1 MSEESPRRSSHRAAG
16 PVDAGTYV
24 RREVDP
30 NLSPRRRARMIAE
43 VAEQKSSAATQ
54 PITEGAKDLL
64 TSWLKANGF
73 EDLEAFQEM
82 TRKADSQLRQ
92 TSLSGQ
98 ELPLAAAPA
107 PPAETPPPA
116 LVPPEEQVVSTPFAP
131 PVMPAVLPRRSTRVA
146 TQQPVQTPA
155 PIPNQLG
162 SVPWTE
168 PANLDVTSS
177 DTEVSPISDSGIED
191 APVEVPVPTEAPVP
205 EAILSLPPEMVP
217 TVSLRRE
224 DVQNRAFVEQ
234 VKPKT
239 HSPRRAAKL
248 RRAASLPRRP
258 KPLAKTKVVPI
269 ALTLGILLALTVA
282 LALLIMWYRSA
293 VAVSDPAK
301 SKIEVLGAIGA
312 QPVLTLSEPIPL
324 ERSSTERLIKG
335 DGQKIQDNTM
345 VALRVTVFS
354 GMTGKLES
362 TPGDES
368 VLVGPLSAKV
378 FGTELYH
385 AVRGATEGSRY
396 LLKQPVE
403 KQGTSAMEIGVID
416 IIPTSLNAQMKP
428 LPPEAGVTVTE
439 DQGQV
444 RPSIVSDFSGDFRFY
459 PLITGSGATVAPG
472 QTVLVKYQEF
482 SYSNPPALLK
492 NHWSE
497 PVKLKL
503 DDKVQQ
509 GAARGIVDRKIGSR
523 MLLEVPP
530 AEGSGNQAT
539 ILVID
544 ILAAWDNPEMTKES

>member
-1 MSEESPRRSSHRAAG
+1 MSEETPRRSSHRAAG

-30 NLSPRRRARMIAE
+30 NLSPRRRARMQAQA
-43 VAEQKSSAATQ
+43 AEQQSAPAAPPMTD
-54 PITEGAKDLL
+54 GAKDLL

-73 EDLEAFQEM
+73 EDLESFQEM
-82 TRKADSQLRQ
+82 TRRAESQLRQ
-92 TSLSGQ
+92 TPPPGDT
-98 ELPLAAAPA
+98 PA
-107 PPAETPPPA
+107 PSRALSAEIPVSRSLDPANLEVPSSLPPRP
-116 LVPPEEQVVSTPFAP
+116 ST
-131 PVMPAVLPRRSTRVA
+131 LPRRATRSAVR
-146 TQQPVQTPA
+146 QGVQTPA
-155 PIPNQLG
+155 AASRQLDLT
-162 SVPWTE
+162 SRPVPAG
-168 PANLDVTSS
+168 PDVVLPV
-177 DTEVSPISDSGIED
+177 VSPE
-191 APVEVPVPTEAPVP
+191 APAVPSLAVADTPAQVAALPEAPVRDSV
-205 EAILSLPPEMVP
+205 LNLPPEVVP

-224 DVQNRAFVEQ
+224 DVQNLAVAESK
-234 VKPKT
+234 KPKT

-248 RRAASLPRRP
+248 RRAASLPRTP

-269 ALTLGILLALTVA
+269 ALTLGILLALSVA
-282 LALLIMWYRSA
+282 LLLLIMWYRSA

-324 ERSSTERLIKG
+324 EKSSTELLIKG
-335 DGQKIQDNTM
+335 RGQQIKDDSI

-354 GMTGKLES
+354 GMTGKLQS
-362 TPGDES
+362 TSGDES

-378 FGTELYH
+378 FGTELYN

-403 KQGTSAMEIGVID
+403 QQGTSTMEIGVID
-416 IIPTSLNAQMKP
+416 IIPTSLNSPMAA
-428 LPPEAGVTVTE
+428 LPPDAGLSVSE

-444 RPSIVSDFSGDFRFY
+444 RLAILSDFSGDFRSY
-459 PLITGSGATVAPG
+459 PLITGSGATVGPG

-492 NHWSE
+492 DHWSE

-509 GAARGIVDRKIGSR
+509 GVARGIVDRKIGSR

-539 ILVID
+539 ILVVD
-544 ILAAWDNPEMTKES
+544 ILAAWDNPEATKES

>member
-1 MSEESPRRSSHRAAG
+1 MSEETPRRSSHRAAG

-30 NLSPRRRARMIAE
+30 NLSPRRRARMQAQA
-43 VAEQKSSAATQ
+43 AEQQSAPAAPPMTD
-54 PITEGAKDLL
+54 GAKDLL

-73 EDLEAFQEM
+73 EDLESFQEM
-82 TRKADSQLRQ
+82 TRRAESQLRQ
-92 TSLSGQ
+92 TPPPGDT
-98 ELPLAAAPA
+98 PA
-107 PPAETPPPA
+107 PSPA
-116 LVPPEEQVVSTPFAP
+116 LSAENPVSRSLDPANLEVPSSLPPRSST
-131 PVMPAVLPRRSTRVA
+131 LPRRATRSAVR
-146 TQQPVQTPA
+146 QGVQTPA
-155 PIPNQLG
+155 AASRQLDFT
-162 SVPWTE
+162 SRPVPAG
-168 PANLDVTSS
+168 PDVALPV
-177 DTEVSPISDSGIED
+177 VSPE
-191 APVEVPVPTEAPVP
+191 APAVPSLAVADTPAQVAALPEAPVRDSV
-205 EAILSLPPEMVP
+205 LNLPPEVVP

-224 DVQNRAFVEQ
+224 DVQNLAVAES
-234 VKPKT
+234 KEPKT

-248 RRAASLPRRP
+248 RRAASLPRTP

-269 ALTLGILLALTVA
+269 ALTLGILLALSVA
-282 LALLIMWYRSA
+282 LLLLIMWYRSA

-324 ERSSTERLIKG
+324 EKSSTELLIKG
-335 DGQKIQDNTM
+335 RGQQIKDDSI

-354 GMTGKLES
+354 GMTGKLQS
-362 TPGDES
+362 TSGDES

-378 FGTELYH
+378 FGTELYN

-403 KQGTSAMEIGVID
+403 QQGTSTMEIGVID
-416 IIPTSLNAQMKP
+416 IIPTSLNSPMAA
-428 LPPEAGVTVTE
+428 LPPDAGLSVSE

-444 RPSIVSDFSGDFRFY
+444 RLAILSDFSGDFRFY

-492 NHWSE
+492 DHWSE

-509 GAARGIVDRKIGSR
+509 GVARGIVDRKIGSR

-539 ILVID
+539 ILVVD
-544 ILAAWDNPEMTKES
+544 ILAAWDNPEVTKES

>member
-1 MSEESPRRSSHRAAG
+1 MSEETPRRSSHRAAG

-30 NLSPRRRARMIAE
+30 NLSPRRRARMQAQA
-43 VAEQKSSAATQ
+43 AEQQSAPAAPPMTD
-54 PITEGAKDLL
+54 GAKDLL

-73 EDLEAFQEM
+73 EDLESFQEM
-82 TRKADSQLRQ
+82 TRRAESQLRQ
-92 TSLSGQ
+92 TPPPGDT
-98 ELPLAAAPA
+98 PA
-107 PPAETPPPA
+107 PSPA
-116 LVPPEEQVVSTPFAP
+116 LSAEIPVSRSLDPANLEVPSSLPPRPST
-131 PVMPAVLPRRSTRVA
+131 LPRRATRSAVR
-146 TQQPVQTPA
+146 QGVQTPA
-155 PIPNQLG
+155 AASRQLDLT
-162 SVPWTE
+162 SRPVPAG
-168 PANLDVTSS
+168 PDVALPV
-177 DTEVSPISDSGIED
+177 VSPE
-191 APVEVPVPTEAPVP
+191 APAVPSLAVADTPAQVAALPEAPVRDSV
-205 EAILSLPPEMVP
+205 LNLPPEVVP

-224 DVQNRAFVEQ
+224 DVQNLAVAESK
-234 VKPKT
+234 KPKT

-248 RRAASLPRRP
+248 RRAASLPRTP

-269 ALTLGILLALTVA
+269 ALTLGILLALSVA
-282 LALLIMWYRSA
+282 LLLLIMWYRSA

-324 ERSSTERLIKG
+324 EKSSTELLIKG
-335 DGQKIQDNTM
+335 RGQQIKDDSI

-354 GMTGKLES
+354 GMTGKLQS
-362 TPGDES
+362 TSGDES

-378 FGTELYH
+378 FGTELH
-385 AVRGATEGSRY
+385 NAVRGATEGSRY

-403 KQGTSAMEIGVID
+403 QQGTSTMEIGVID
-416 IIPTSLNAQMKP
+416 IIPTSLNSPMAA
-428 LPPEAGVTVTE
+428 LPPDAGLSVSE

-444 RPSIVSDFSGDFRFY
+444 RLAILSDFSGDFRFY

-492 NHWSE
+492 DHWSE

-509 GAARGIVDRKIGSR
+509 GVARGIVDRKIGSR

-539 ILVID
+539 ILVVD
-544 ILAAWDNPEMTKES
+544 ILAAWDNPEVTKES

>member
-1 MSEESPRRSSHRAAG
+1 MSEETPRRSSHRAAG

-30 NLSPRRRARMIAE
+30 NLSPRRRARMQAQA
-43 VAEQKSSAATQ
+43 AEQQSAPAAPPMTD
-54 PITEGAKDLL
+54 GAKDLL

-73 EDLEAFQEM
+73 EDLESFQEM
-82 TRKADSQLRQ
+82 TRRAESQLRQ
-92 TSLSGQ
+92 TPPPGDT
-98 ELPLAAAPA
+98 PA
-107 PPAETPPPA
+107 PSPA
-116 LVPPEEQVVSTPFAP
+116 LSAENPVSRSLDPANLEVPSSLPPRPST
-131 PVMPAVLPRRSTRVA
+131 LPRRATRSAVR
-146 TQQPVQTPA
+146 QGVQTPA
-155 PIPNQLG
+155 AASRQLDLT
-162 SVPWTE
+162 SRPVPAG
-168 PANLDVTSS
+168 PDVALPV
-177 DTEVSPISDSGIED
+177 VSPE
-191 APVEVPVPTEAPVP
+191 APAVPSLAVADTPAQVAALPEAPVRDSV
-205 EAILSLPPEMVP
+205 LNLPPEVVP

-224 DVQNRAFVEQ
+224 DVQNLAVAESK
-234 VKPKT
+234 KPKT

-248 RRAASLPRRP
+248 RRAASLPRTP

-269 ALTLGILLALTVA
+269 ALTLGILLALSVA
-282 LALLIMWYRSA
+282 LLLLIMWYRSA

-324 ERSSTERLIKG
+324 EKSSTELLIKG
-335 DGQKIQDNTM
+335 RGQQIKDDSI

-354 GMTGKLES
+354 GMTGKLQS
-362 TPGDES
+362 TSGDES

-378 FGTELYH
+378 FGTELYN

-403 KQGTSAMEIGVID
+403 QQGTSTMEIGVID
-416 IIPTSLNAQMKP
+416 IIPTSLNSPMTA
-428 LPPEAGVTVTE
+428 LPPDAGLSVSE

-444 RPSIVSDFSGDFRFY
+444 RLAILSDFSGDFRFY

-492 NHWSE
+492 DHWSE

-509 GAARGIVDRKIGSR
+509 GVARGIVDRKIGSR

-539 ILVID
+539 ILVVD
-544 ILAAWDNPEMTKES
+544 ILAAWDNPEVTKES

>member
-1 MSEESPRRSSHRAAG
+1 MSTDSPRRSSHRAAG
-16 PVDAGTYV
+16 PVDGGTYV

-30 NLSPRRRARMIAE
+30 SLSPRRRARMQAQA
-43 VAEQKSSAATQ
+43 AEQQSAPAAPPMTD
-54 PITEGAKDLL
+54 GAKDLL

-73 EDLEAFQEM
+73 EDLESFQEM
-82 TRKADSQLRQ
+82 TRRAESQLRQ
-92 TSLSGQ
+92 TPPTGDT
-98 ELPLAAAPA
+98 PA
-107 PPAETPPPA
+107 PSPA
-116 LVPPEEQVVSTPFAP
+116 LSAENPVSRSLEPANLEVPSSLPPRPST
-131 PVMPAVLPRRSTRVA
+131 LPRRATRSAVR
-146 TQQPVQTPA
+146 QGVQTPA
-155 PIPNQLG
+155 AASRQL
-162 SVPWTE
+162 
-168 PANLDVTSS
+168 DFTSR
-177 DTEVSPISDSGIED
+177 
-191 APVEVPVPTEAPVP
+191 PVPAGPDVVLPVASPEALAASSLAVADTPAQIAAPPEAPVRDSV
-205 EAILSLPPEMVP
+205 LNLPPEVVP

-224 DVQNRAFVEQ
+224 DVQNHAVTESK
-234 VKPKT
+234 KPNT

-248 RRAASLPRRP
+248 RRAASLPRTP

-269 ALTLGILLALTVA
+269 ALTLGILLALSVA
-282 LALLIMWYRSA
+282 LLLLIMWYRSA
-293 VAVSDPAK
+293 VAVSDPTK

-324 ERSSTERLIKG
+324 EQSSTELLIKG
-335 DGQKIQDNTM
+335 RGQQIKDDSI

-354 GMTGKLES
+354 GMTGKLQS
-362 TPGDES
+362 TSGDES

-378 FGTELYH
+378 FGTELYN

-403 KQGTSAMEIGVID
+403 QQGTSTMEIGVID
-416 IIPTSLNAQMKP
+416 IIPTSLDSQMAA
-428 LPPEAGVTVTE
+428 LPPDAGLSVSE

-444 RPSIVSDFSGDFRFY
+444 RLAILSDFSGDFRSY
-459 PLITGSGATVAPG
+459 PLITGSGATVGPG

-492 NHWSE
+492 DHWSE

-509 GAARGIVDRKIGSR
+509 GVARGIVDRKIGSR

-539 ILVID
+539 ILVVD
-544 ILAAWDNPEMTKES
+544 ILAAWDNPEATKES

>member
-1 MSEESPRRSSHRAAG
+1 MSEETPRRSSHRAAS
-16 PVDAGTYV
+16 PVDGGTYV

-30 NLSPRRRARMIAE
+30 NLSPRRRARMLAQ
-43 VAEQKSSAATQ
+43 VAEQQSAPTTP
-54 PITEGAKDLL
+54 PITDGAKDLL

-82 TRKADSQLRQ
+82 TRRAESQLRP
-92 TSLSGQ
+92 TPPSGTTPSLTRSA
-98 ELPLAAAPA
+98 EPPKNASDAATNLAAPSS
-107 PPAETPPPA
+107 
-116 LVPPEEQVVSTPFAP
+116 L
-131 PVMPAVLPRRSTRVA
+131 PVKPAVLPRRATRSA
-146 TQQPVQTPA
+146 TRLTTQTPA
-155 PIPNQLG
+155 APSSQPDYTTRLAPGVPNVASPHTSPAVPAPSSLATPDVPAQVSAPPQAPTTD
-162 SVPWTE
+162 SVL
-168 PANLDVTSS
+168 N
-177 DTEVSPISDSGIED
+177 
-191 APVEVPVPTEAPVP
+191 
-205 EAILSLPPEMVP
+205 LPPEMVS

-224 DVQNRAFVEQ
+224 DVQKLAVTEPK
-234 VKPKT
+234 KPKT

-248 RRAASLPRRP
+248 RFAAARPRRP
-258 KPLAKTKVVPI
+258 KPLAKTKVVPV
-269 ALTLGILLALTVA
+269 ALTLGILLALSVA
-282 LALLIMWYRSA
+282 LVLLIMWYRSA

-301 SKIEVLGAIGA
+301 SKIEVLGALGA

-324 ERSSTERLIKG
+324 EKSSTERLIKG
-335 DGQKIQDNTM
+335 DGQKIQDGSI

-354 GMTGKLES
+354 GMTGKLQS
-362 TPGDES
+362 TSGDES

-378 FGTELYH
+378 FGTELYN

-403 KQGTSAMEIGVID
+403 QQGTSTMEIGVID
-416 IIPTSLNAQMKP
+416 IIPTTLNAQMEA
-428 LPPEAGVTVTE
+428 LPPDAGLTVSE

-444 RPSIVSDFSGDFRFY
+444 RLAIVSDFSGDFRSY

-482 SYSNPPALLK
+482 SYSNPPAVLK
-492 NHWSE
+492 DHWSE

-509 GAARGIVDRKIGSR
+509 GVARGIVDRKIGSR

-539 ILVID
+539 ILVVD
-544 ILAAWDNPEMTKES
+544 ILAAWDNPKMTKES

>member
-1 MSEESPRRSSHRAAG
+1 MSEETPRRSSHRAAG

-30 NLSPRRRARMIAE
+30 NLSPRRRARMQAQA
-43 VAEQKSSAATQ
+43 AEQQSAPAAPPMTD
-54 PITEGAKDLL
+54 GAKDLL

-73 EDLEAFQEM
+73 EDLESFQEM
-82 TRKADSQLRQ
+82 TRRAESQLRQ
-92 TSLSGQ
+92 TPPTGDT
-98 ELPLAAAPA
+98 LPPS
-107 PPAETPPPA
+107 PA
-116 LVPPEEQVVSTPFAP
+116 LSAENPVYRSLDPANLEVPSSLPPRPST
-131 PVMPAVLPRRSTRVA
+131 LPRRAARSAVR
-146 TQQPVQTPA
+146 QGVQTPA
-155 PIPNQLG
+155 AASHQPDFTSRP
-162 SVPWTE
+162 VPAE
-168 PANLDVTSS
+168 SDVALPV
-177 DTEVSPISDSGIED
+177 VSPE
-191 APVEVPVPTEAPVP
+191 APAAPSLAVADTPAQIAAPPEAPVRDSV
-205 EAILSLPPEMVP
+205 LNLPPEVVP

-224 DVQNRAFVEQ
+224 DVQNLAGAESK
-234 VKPKT
+234 KPKT

-248 RRAASLPRRP
+248 RRAASLPRTP

-269 ALTLGILLALTVA
+269 ALTLGILLALSVA
-282 LALLIMWYRSA
+282 LLLLIMWYRSA

-324 ERSSTERLIKG
+324 EKSSTELLIKG
-335 DGQKIQDNTM
+335 RGQQIKDDSI

-354 GMTGKLES
+354 GMTGKLQS
-362 TPGDES
+362 TSGDES

-378 FGTELYH
+378 FGTELYN

-403 KQGTSAMEIGVID
+403 QQGTSTMEIGVID
-416 IIPTSLNAQMKP
+416 IIPTSLNSQMAA
-428 LPPEAGVTVTE
+428 LPPDAGLSVSE

-444 RPSIVSDFSGDFRFY
+444 RLAILSDFSGDFRSY
-459 PLITGSGATVAPG
+459 PLITGSGATVGPG

-492 NHWSE
+492 DHWSE

-509 GAARGIVDRKIGSR
+509 GVARGIVDRKIGSR

-539 ILVID
+539 ILVVD
-544 ILAAWDNPEMTKES
+544 ILAAWNNPEATKES

>member
-1 MSEESPRRSSHRAAG
+1 MSEETPRRSSHRAAG

-30 NLSPRRRARMIAE
+30 NLSPRRRARMQAQA
-43 VAEQKSSAATQ
+43 AEQQSAPAAPPMTD
-54 PITEGAKDLL
+54 GAKDLL

-73 EDLEAFQEM
+73 EDLESFQEM
-82 TRKADSQLRQ
+82 TRRAESQLRQ
-92 TSLSGQ
+92 TPPPGDT
-98 ELPLAAAPA
+98 PA
-107 PPAETPPPA
+107 PSPELSAENPVSRSLDPTNLEVPSSLPPRP
-116 LVPPEEQVVSTPFAP
+116 ST
-131 PVMPAVLPRRSTRVA
+131 LPRRAARSAVR
-146 TQQPVQTPA
+146 QGVQTPA
-155 PIPNQLG
+155 AASLQPDFTSRP
-162 SVPWTE
+162 VPAG
-168 PANLDVTSS
+168 PDVALPV
-177 DTEVSPISDSGIED
+177 VSPE
-191 APVEVPVPTEAPVP
+191 APGAPSLAVADTPAQVAAHPEAPVRDSV
-205 EAILSLPPEMVP
+205 LNLPPEVVP

-224 DVQNRAFVEQ
+224 DVQNLAVAESK
-234 VKPKT
+234 KPKT

-248 RRAASLPRRP
+248 RRAASLPRTP

-269 ALTLGILLALTVA
+269 ALTLGILLALSVA
-282 LALLIMWYRSA
+282 LLLLIMWYRSA

-324 ERSSTERLIKG
+324 EKSSTELLIKG
-335 DGQKIQDNTM
+335 RGQQIKDDSI

-354 GMTGKLES
+354 GMTGKLQS
-362 TPGDES
+362 TSGDES

-378 FGTELYH
+378 FGTELYN

-403 KQGTSAMEIGVID
+403 QQGTSTMEIGVID
-416 IIPTSLNAQMKP
+416 IIQTSLNSQMAA
-428 LPPEAGVTVTE
+428 LPPDAGLSVSE

-444 RPSIVSDFSGDFRFY
+444 RLAILSDFSGDFRSY

-482 SYSNPPALLK
+482 SYSNPPAVLK
-492 NHWSE
+492 DHWAE
-497 PVKLKL
+497 LVKLKL

-509 GAARGIVDRKIGSR
+509 GVARGIVDRKIGSR

-539 ILVID
+539 ILVVD
-544 ILAAWDNPEMTKES
+544 ILAAWDNPEVTKES

>member
-1 MSEESPRRSSHRAAG
+1 MSEETPRRSSHRAAG

-30 NLSPRRRARMIAE
+30 NLSPRRRARMQAQA
-43 VAEQKSSAATQ
+43 AEQQSAPAAPPMTD
-54 PITEGAKDLL
+54 GAKDLL

-73 EDLEAFQEM
+73 EDLESFQEM
-82 TRKADSQLRQ
+82 TRRAESQLRQ
-92 TSLSGQ
+92 TPPPGDT
-98 ELPLAAAPA
+98 PA
-107 PPAETPPPA
+107 PSPA
-116 LVPPEEQVVSTPFAP
+116 LSAENPVSRSLDPANLEVPSSLPPRSST
-131 PVMPAVLPRRSTRVA
+131 LPRRATRSAVR
-146 TQQPVQTPA
+146 QGVQTPA
-155 PIPNQLG
+155 AASRQLDFT
-162 SVPWTE
+162 SRPVPAG
-168 PANLDVTSS
+168 PDVALPV
-177 DTEVSPISDSGIED
+177 VSP
-191 APVEVPVPTEAPVP
+191 EAPAIPSLAVADTPAQVAALP
-205 EAILSLPPEMVP
+205 EPPVRDSVLNLPPEVVP

-224 DVQNRAFVEQ
+224 DVQNLAVAESK
-234 VKPKT
+234 KPKT

-248 RRAASLPRRP
+248 RRAASLPRTP

-269 ALTLGILLALTVA
+269 ALTLGILLALSVA
-282 LALLIMWYRSA
+282 LLLLIMWYRSA

-324 ERSSTERLIKG
+324 EKSSTELLIKG
-335 DGQKIQDNTM
+335 RGQQIKDDSI

-354 GMTGKLES
+354 GMTGKLQS
-362 TPGDES
+362 TSGDES

-378 FGTELYH
+378 FGTELYN

-403 KQGTSAMEIGVID
+403 QQGTSTMEIGVID
-416 IIPTSLNAQMKP
+416 IIPTSLNSPMAA
-428 LPPEAGVTVTE
+428 LPPDAGLSVSE

-444 RPSIVSDFSGDFRFY
+444 RLAILSDFSGDFRFY

-492 NHWSE
+492 DHWSE

-509 GAARGIVDRKIGSR
+509 GVARGIVDRKIGSR

-539 ILVID
+539 ILVVD
-544 ILAAWDNPEMTKES
+544 ILAAWDNPEVTKES